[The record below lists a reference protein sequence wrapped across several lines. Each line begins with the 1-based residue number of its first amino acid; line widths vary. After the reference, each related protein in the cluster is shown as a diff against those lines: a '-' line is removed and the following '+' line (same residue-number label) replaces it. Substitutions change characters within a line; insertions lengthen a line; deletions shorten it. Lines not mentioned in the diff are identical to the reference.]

1 MDNALEPDQLAPGLL
16 HVASCMVHRTCANNV
31 PPETYPMMASPQ
43 GILDN
48 ALKLG
53 PVCTMDSINTCMTT
67 MMNWRNGSGT
77 IGIQSTGT
85 RAKSQSREHTPCC

>member
-16 HVASCMVHRTCANNV
+16 HVASCMAHRTCANSV
-31 PPETYPMMASPQ
+31 PPETYLMMASPQ

-53 PVCTMDSINTCMTT
+53 PVCIMDSINTCMTT
-67 MMNWRNGSGT
+67 MMNWSIGSET

-85 RAKSQSREHTPCC
+85 RGKKPE